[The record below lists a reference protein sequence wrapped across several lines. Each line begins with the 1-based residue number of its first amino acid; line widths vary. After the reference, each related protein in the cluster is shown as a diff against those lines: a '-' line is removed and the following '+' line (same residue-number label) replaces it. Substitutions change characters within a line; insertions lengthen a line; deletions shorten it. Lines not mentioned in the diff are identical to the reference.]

1 MAKKSFFSLV
11 LGLLFVGCVWA
22 DGYKVLFIG
31 NSYTDVNN
39 LPQLIAS
46 MAEAGGDTLVF
57 SANLPGGSTFSN
69 HLNPNT
75 SVTPSLIQQGGWD
88 YVVLQGQSQEPSFP
102 DGQFYAETYPYA
114 QQLCEMIRQY
124 NPEAEIVFYMT
135 WGRKNG
141 DQYNCP
147 YFPPLC
153 TYEGMDSLLY
163 LRYMTMAED
172 FGAEVSPVGALWHYL
187 RDHQPEIELYASD
200 ESHPSLAGSY
210 AAACS
215 FYSVLF
221 RKNPRENDYN
231 PGITE
236 NAAEMIKLAA
246 SKVVYDSLAKWFVD
260 IPETP
265 GTGITNLE
273 KKQCAVF
280 PNPASDYIDIQSDFY
295 ISKIKVFAEDGRL
308 VWTKTN
314 MNTLNE
320 RISLSGFTA
329 GLYFIQIIDN
339 EGNIAKK
346 KVIKM

>member
-1 MAKKSFFSLV
+1 MAKKRIFSLV
-11 LGLLFVGCVWA
+11 LGLLLVGFVWA

-57 SANLPGGSTFSN
+57 SANLPGGSTFNN
-69 HLNPNT
+69 HLNNST
-75 SVTPSLIQQGGWD
+75 TISLIQQGDWD

-102 DGQFYAETYPYA
+102 DGQFYSETYPYA

-141 DQYNCP
+141 DQGNCP

-221 RKNPRENDYN
+221 RKNPRELTYN
-231 PGITE
+231 PGIDE
-236 NAAEMIKLAA
+236 EQSESIRIAA
-246 SKVVYDSLAKWFVD
+246 SKVVYDSLAKWFVEMPNS
-260 IPETP
+260 IRN
-265 GTGITNLE
+265 TNYSDNIR
-273 KKQCAVF
+273 VF
-280 PNPASDYIDIQSDFY
+280 PNPASEFVDIQSEKN
-295 ISKIKVFAEDGRL
+295 ISEVRIFSEDGRL
-308 VWTKTN
+308 VWSKTN
-314 MNTLNE
+314 INTLNE
-320 RISLSGFTA
+320 RIFLSAFTA
-329 GLYFIQIIDN
+329 GLFFIQITDN
-339 EGNIAKK
+339 EGNTVSKK
-346 KVIKM
+346 IVKM

>member
-1 MAKKSFFSLV
+1 MKRFILIFLLSLIV
-11 LGLLFVGCVWA
+11 PFIHCE
-22 DGYKVLFIG
+22 GYRVLFIG

-114 QQLCEMIRQY
+114 QQLCDMIRQY
-124 NPEAEIVFYMT
+124 NPEAKIVFYMT
-135 WGRKNG
+135 WGRMNG
-141 DQYNCP
+141 DQSNCP

-187 RDHQPEIELYASD
+187 RDHNPEIELYVSD

-221 RKNPRENDYN
+221 RKNPIELAYN
-231 PGITE
+231 PGIDDE
-236 NAAEMIKLAA
+236 QAEHIRIAA
-246 SKVVYDSLAKWFVD
+246 SKVVYDSLAKWFVE

-265 GTGITNLE
+265 GSGITHLE
-273 KKQCAVF
+273 RKQCTVY
-280 PNPASDYIDIQSDFY
+280 PNPASEYVDIQSVNTMAEIRIF
-295 ISKIKVFAEDGRL
+295 SEDGRL
-308 VWTKTN
+308 VLTKTN
-314 MNTLNE
+314 LNSLNE
-320 RISLSGFTA
+320 RISLSAFTA
-329 GLYFIQIIDN
+329 GLYFVQIIDN
-339 EGNIAKK
+339 EGFVTRKK
-346 KVIKM
+346 IIIM